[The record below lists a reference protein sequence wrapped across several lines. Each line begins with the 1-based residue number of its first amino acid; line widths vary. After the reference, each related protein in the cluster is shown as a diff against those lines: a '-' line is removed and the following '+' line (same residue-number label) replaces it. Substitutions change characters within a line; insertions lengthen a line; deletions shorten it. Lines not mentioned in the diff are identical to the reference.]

1 LVSQDRIADH
11 CPSNYTSMKKRI
23 IKMLLIIVALTALV
37 VISVYIFLQQ
47 PKFGKTPSGLR
58 QARIEKSP
66 NYKDGQFQNLSFTP
80 DLAEGVSYYR
90 VLKEFMFNK
99 SKRAKPDSE
108 LPSVKSDLLHLNPE
122 QDILVWFGHSS
133 YFMQIDGKTMLVD
146 PVLSGAASP
155 VKFTTRSFPGS
166 DVYSVEDFPE
176 IDFLFISH
184 DHWDHLDFETVMKL
198 KSKVKKIITGLGTG
212 QHFETWGFDMT
223 KIEEK
228 DWNEAVNLGGGF
240 TVNITPGRH
249 FSGRGLSRNRAMWV
263 SFVLQTPTKKLFL
276 GGDSGYDTHFKTI
289 GEKFGPFDLA
299 LLECGQYN
307 ENWRYIHMMP
317 EQVAQAAE
325 DLKAKKLMPVH
336 WAKFELAQHAWDE
349 PIIWVS
355 AASKLKNIPLV
366 TPMIGEVVN
375 LDEDKLFPAWWER
388 VK

>member
-1 LVSQDRIADH
+1 
-11 CPSNYTSMKKRI
+11 
-23 IKMLLIIVALTALV
+23 MLLILVALTALV

-47 PKFGKTPSGLR
+47 PKFGKTPSGSR
-58 QARIEKSP
+58 QARIEKSQ
-66 NYKDGQFQNLSFTP
+66 NFKDGQFQNLNFTP
-80 DLAEGVSYYR
+80 DLAEGVSYFK
-90 VLKEFMFNK
+90 VLKEFIFNK
-99 SKRAKPDSE
+99 SKNAKPASA
-108 LPSVKSDLLHLNPE
+108 LPSVHSDLLHLNPA

-146 PVLSGAASP
+146 PVFSGSASP

-184 DHWDHLDFETVMKL
+184 DHWDHLDFETVTKL
-198 KSKVKKIITGLGTG
+198 KSKVKRIITGLGTG
-212 QHFETWGFDMT
+212 QHFETWGFDMA
-223 KIEEK
+223 KVEEK
-228 DWNEAVNLGGGF
+228 DWNEAVDLGDGF
-240 TVNITPGRH
+240 TVNITQGRH

-263 SFVLQTPTKKLFL
+263 SFVLRTPSKKMFL
-276 GGDSGYDTHFKTI
+276 GGDSGYDTHFKSI
-289 GEKFGPFDLA
+289 GEKFGPFDLV

-307 ENWRYIHMMP
+307 KNWKYIHMMP
-317 EQVAQAAE
+317 EEVVQAAE

-349 PIIWVS
+349 PIIRVS
-355 AASKLKNIPLV
+355 AASKLRNIPLV

-375 LDEDKLFPAWWER
+375 LDEDKIFSPWWEK